1 MRMIIILVRA
11 VHGSD
16 WLGFVPNSDSTRSG
30 RVGENQ
36 TRNRLSITM
45 GRVGSGSKK
54 RLVGS
59 VETDERRQR
68 AKEDEI
74 SSDLVGGVD
83 TLFCNLHLTSHGG

>member
-1 MRMIIILVRA
+1 MIIILVRA

-16 WLGFVPNSDSTRSG
+16 WVGFVPNLDSTRSG
-30 RVGENQ
+30 WVGENQ
-36 TRNRLSITM
+36 THNRLSITM

-59 VETDERRQR
+59 VETDERRRR
-68 AKEDEI
+68 AKEDKM